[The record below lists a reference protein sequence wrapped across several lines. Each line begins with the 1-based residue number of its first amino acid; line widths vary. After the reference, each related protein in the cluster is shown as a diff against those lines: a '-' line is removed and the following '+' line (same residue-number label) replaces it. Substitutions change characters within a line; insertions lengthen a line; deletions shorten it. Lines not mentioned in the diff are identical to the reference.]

1 MTISATHCWWK
12 PLALTVPS
20 QVTSHL
26 PNTKESNYAINL
38 MIHQDHNSQNIWFLK
53 QEHSHSSTP
62 TTFSTLLFQSSLKTC
77 FPSCT
82 WYVRLVI
89 LGKAT
94 LSKSLPA
101 ARLPSSTGT
110 EMDLEV
116 DLWRRD
122 APSLIKDVALWTNG
136 NKGLSFCFPSSVC
149 LFSYSTA
156 VPCTSTSFPS
166 IPFFYLMSHFPIS
179 PCLLS
184 CLPRELQEE
193 HDWDS
198 LEQQW

>member
-20 QVTSHL
+20 QATSHL
-26 PNTKESNYAINL
+26 PNTKESNYAIYL

-82 WYVRLVI
+82 LYVSFVI

-94 LSKSLPA
+94 LSKSLPI

-116 DLWRRD
+116 DFWRRD
-122 APSLIKDVALWTNG
+122 APSLIKDVALWGQWQQGTQ
-136 NKGLSFCFPSSVC
+136 L
-149 LFSYSTA
+149 LFSFFSLPLFLFHSCPLHFNKLPLHSFLLFN
-156 VPCTSTSFPS
+156 VPFPH
-166 IPFFYLMSHFPIS
+166 IAMPPLMSPK
-179 PCLLS
+179 
-184 CLPRELQEE
+184 RAVGRT
-193 HDWDS
+193 
-198 LEQQW
+198 